1 MKEIDFN
8 GFVIYKIYTN
18 GNIVVNHVI
27 KGNDANS
34 FNEAIKTIYAKW
46 NRRFNNVKDI
56 ILLTLPIVKPYT
68 IENPIFRA
76 STIGTD
82 NEFDRDSFQ
91 LKYYGV

>member
-8 GFVIYKIYTN
+8 GFVIYKIYDN

-27 KGNDANS
+27 KGNDVNA
-34 FNEAIKTIYAKW
+34 FNEAIETVRAKW
-46 NRRFNNVKDI
+46 NRRLKNVNDI
-56 ILLTLPIVKPYT
+56 ILLTLPCVKPYG

-82 NEFDRDSFQ
+82 KEVSWESF
-91 LKYYGV
+91 KEEYYK